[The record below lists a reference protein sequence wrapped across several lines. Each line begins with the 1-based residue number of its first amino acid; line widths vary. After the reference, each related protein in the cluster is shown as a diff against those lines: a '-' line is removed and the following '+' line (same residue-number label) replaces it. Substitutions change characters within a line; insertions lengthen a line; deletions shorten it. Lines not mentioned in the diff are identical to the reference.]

1 MGRDGFGK
9 GYKRSFRINLKKYN
23 VKIKY
28 NMRLM
33 FSSLFGSDGARTQ
46 WARARMIK
54 SPDEEFYYKAYP
66 GARRFVKIGNDNKQ

>member
-1 MGRDGFGK
+1 
-9 GYKRSFRINLKKYN
+9 
-23 VKIKY
+23 
-28 NMRLM
+28 MRLM